1 MKLLTVSAPAILLL
15 TLYAGKAHIPEVI
28 PKEIST
34 IGIEPKDTREDTVVF
49 TGPAPGPGS
58 YIARGSHVAR
68 YAPPAEDYIDLYDKF
83 HLGARGLSRE
93 SFLMAMQGYG
103 ELRKMGRLRNPGVL
117 TIIDYT
123 LSSFQRRL
131 FVIDIK
137 SGRLLYNTYVAHGMM
152 SGREY
157 ARKFSNAPESKES
170 SLGFYV
176 TMNTYTSKHGLAL
189 RLKGM
194 ERGINDNALRR
205 GIVLHGA
212 PYVNE
217 HSCKRRG
224 FMGRSE
230 GCPAVPQGEALS
242 IIRAIRN
249 GSAVFAYYPSQ
260 LYLGKSR
267 LLANNSKTFANR

>member
-1 MKLLTVSAPAILLL
+1 MKLLTVSVPAILLL
-15 TLYAGKAHIPEVI
+15 TLYAGKAQIPGV
-28 PKEIST
+28 PPREIST
-34 IGIEPKDTREDTVVF
+34 IRVEPK
-49 TGPAPGPGS
+49 PPG
-58 YIARGSHVAR
+58 
-68 YAPPAEDYIDLYDKF
+68 EDYVMDLYNKF
-83 HLGARGLSRE
+83 QPEARGLSRE
-93 SFLMAMQGYG
+93 SFLMAMQGYT
-103 ELRKMGRLRNPGVL
+103 ELKKMGRLHNPNVL

-123 LSSFQRRL
+123 LSSLHRRL

-137 SGRLLYNTYVAHGMM
+137 NGRLLCDTYVAHGMK

-176 TMNTYTSKHGLAL
+176 TMNTYKGKHGLAL

-212 PYVNE
+212 SYVNE
-217 HSCKRRG
+217 HSCRRLG

-230 GCPAVPQGEALS
+230 GCPAVPEGEALS